1 MYKSKVFFTGDGSDE
16 IFGGYS
22 QGFYFMLNGLIREGK
37 SLDYIR
43 NNLREFSSLL
53 SLEKDDLNEDILKI
67 LERELALFKVDE
79 SWASYFDFQ
88 DKFKPQS
95 PNDLETYSF
104 FRLYDHPL
112 PYWLITEDVVSLLN
126 GLETRLP
133 FLDQRLVYST
143 RFLDKSK
150 FYFSGLNKYHLR
162 YSLDDLPEHVMDNKR
177 KYPRPADTS
186 LLIFNKDISQI
197 IINFIKSSL
206 FYELFN
212 KDNNEIIDL
221 YLFDKKNKITKRADN
236 WFRLLSVYF
245 FLNV

>member
-1 MYKSKVFFTGDGSDE
+1 M
-16 IFGGYS
+16 I
-22 QGFYFMLNGLIREGK
+22 YFN
-37 SLDYIR
+37 
-43 NNLREFSSLL
+43 
-53 SLEKDDLNEDILKI
+53 
-67 LERELALFKVDE
+67 
-79 SWASYFDFQ
+79 
-88 DKFKPQS
+88 
-95 PNDLETYSF
+95 
-104 FRLYDHPL
+104 
-112 PYWLITEDVVSLLN
+112 
-126 GLETRLP
+126 
-133 FLDQRLVYST
+133 
-143 RFLDKSK
+143 
-150 FYFSGLNKYHLR
+150 GLNKYHLR
-162 YSLDDLPEHVMDNKR
+162 DSLDDLPVHVMGNKR